1 MGKCVTWSVRRPL
14 ATSSS
19 TERLVAQLSL
29 YDTYSGSNV
38 SLDDLHHT
46 DIHVCS
52 VCSILVNHK
61 SLLYMSP
68 TAQDPYQSSL
78 VVGIYST

>member
-46 DIHVCS
+46 DIHACS
-52 VCSILVNHK
+52 V
-61 SLLYMSP
+61 P
-68 TAQDPYQSSL
+68 
-78 VVGIYST
+78 

>member
-29 YDTYSGSNV
+29 YDTQWKQCVIG
-38 SLDDLHHT
+38 
-46 DIHVCS
+46 
-52 VCSILVNHK
+52 
-61 SLLYMSP
+61 
-68 TAQDPYQSSL
+68 
-78 VVGIYST
+78 